1 MSKSITSMILENVS
15 STKRLVEMP
24 EGGDSPMGLLGR
36 VLDTATAEGWSY
48 DEIDYA
54 NNEGGYEFF
63 QYSPAGEDFSFSA
76 CYGDKGLSDD
86 EKGNNLIK
94 DIESYYNG
102 FDPEEHAEMWIEGR
116 GQNGAPSSIR
126 ALIDDADAID
136 NMISELVDEL
146 NKINHPMNESYVYN
160 WRDDVEEVE
169 ATEEND
175 DIWYAVAEN
184 MCNKEPDEYG
194 DDPYEVMSNIISI
207 WKISKRSRLYKYLLK
222 WYGSEEKLLDN
233 VRDVYDTNNA
243 IYFVTGCGYSIFSA
257 DLLGGSADGNAG
269 REFDKFVDKE
279 EGLNEGVLE
288 PRFSGRKSFYGKA
301 GTDETEDGN
310 VLTSYQTKIM
320 KIKDG
325 KITMLCGPEALTNTT
340 LRHVREFLQQN
351 GLEPMT
357 KKQLVD
363 LINSQGINES
373 QKLDDRFWS
382 IVDRYEAGKM
392 TKDEVVAEV
401 TEMNNGDKAEIEADL
416 ELIFDPGW
424 ACAECGKKKQD
435 YEAMYC
441 DKCWNTKPELRG
453 EGLRENKAL
462 DLNLMSYSDWKG
474 SEDYWGRLN
483 DEFGVDSETDLE
495 THGVTASDIHYL
507 YNKYIAAVASGGK
520 VYTKEDYLDESA
532 KVRFKKL
539 NEAGEWDD
547 YDEDNIAS
555 KEYLTGVAKY
565 IADKVPGGY
574 YDEAQGFDAYQGP
587 YAYVK
592 SNITG
597 GELWYGLDEEQFQL
611 ETGYGWIVGS
621 KDQLVKALSDKDY
634 LLKLVEETKKLIES
648 NKGLKE
654 SAKIKLT
661 EAPSDDI
668 SRDEEEYELVDNAPE
683 DIPPEEVDNAEE
695 GEMSDDE
702 YEEEAE
708 DDAKETVK
716 DDIEEPWYATTPE
729 LDELRDIL
737 PDLDYRLY
745 LINTDMICVGRLNG
759 PDIEILTSNAP
770 SIKDEAEVSE
780 ANDKAE
786 EVEERAEENEEDSFE
801 YLWIKAPASFD
812 EFVKQVNVVYLSPEM
827 SDEDKEQY
835 AGLEVSHESLMDYL
849 MNELPE
855 DKRKE
860 HEKEAPKEAPIEE
873 PTEELPAELPAGE
886 NEIEITVGE
895 EEPTEEEEE
904 EEK

>member
-48 DEIDYA
+48 EEIDFA
-54 NNEGGYEFF
+54 NDEGGYEFY
-63 QYSPAGEDFSFSA
+63 QYSPAGEDFSFAA
-76 CYGDKGLSDD
+76 CYGGKDLSED
-86 EKGNNLIK
+86 EKGRNLIE
-94 DIESYYNG
+94 DIESYADD
-102 FDPEEHAEMWIEGR
+102 FDEEEHAEMWIG
-116 GQNGAPSSIR
+116 GNGAPGLK
-126 ALIDDADAID
+126 ALVQDAEDIHD
-136 NMISELVDEL
+136 MLISLADEL
-146 NKINHPMNESYVYN
+146 RKINHPMNESYVYN

-184 MCNKEPDEYG
+184 MCETGNNEGYG
-194 DDPYEVMSNIISI
+194 EDPYEVMSNIISL
-207 WKISKRSRLYKYLLK
+207 WKVPKRSRLYRYLLK
-222 WYGSEEKLLDN
+222 WYGSEDKLQSE
-233 VRDVYDTNNA
+233 VRDIYETNDA
-243 IYFVTGCGYSIFSA
+243 IYFTTGCGYSIFDA
-257 DLLGGSADGNAG
+257 DLLGGNADGTTAKK
-269 REFDKFVDKE
+269 FDDFVAKE

-288 PRFSGRKSFYGKA
+288 PRFSSRKSFYGKA
-301 GTDETEDGN
+301 GTDDTEDGK

-555 KEYLTGVAKY
+555 KEYLTDIAKE
-565 IADKVPGGY
+565 IADNVPGGY
-574 YDEAQGFDAYQGP
+574 YQDAVGFDAYQGP
-587 YAYVK
+587 YAVVG
-592 SNITG
+592 SDIDG
-597 GELWYGLDEEQFQL
+597 GDLWYYECDDLFEL
-611 ETGYGWIVGS
+611 ETSCGWIVGS
-621 KDQLVKALSDKDY
+621 KDELIAALSDKDY

-648 NKGLKE
+648 ASGLKE
-654 SAKIKLT
+654 STKVKLT

-827 SDEDKEQY
+827 TDEDKEQY

-860 HEKEAPKEAPIEE
+860 HEKEEPEEAPTEE
-873 PTEELPAELPAGE
+873 PVEELPAELPAGE
-886 NEIEITVGE
+886 NEVEITVGE
-895 EEPTEEEEE
+895 EEPTEEEEKE
-904 EEK
+904 KEEK